1 MHRLPTLGV
10 VPLVLLVAA
19 CGGGSGAAGVSSAP
33 ASVAASVPAS
43 EPAASSGGA
52 SSGGASSGGA
62 SGGTACA
69 TSTDTPAVEVAIAE
83 FAFDPADA
91 TASVGDVVAWTNDD
105 SAPHSAVFGDAGCG
119 TDTLAT
125 GDSGALVFNEP
136 GTYEYVCGIHPAM
149 KGTLE
154 VSG

>member
-1 MHRLPTLGV
+1 MRRLLTLGV

-33 ASVAASVPAS
+33 ASVAASVAAS

-52 SSGGASSGGA
+52 SSAGASA
-62 SGGTACA
+62 GTACA

-83 FAFDPADA
+83 FAFEPADG
-91 TASVGDVVAWTNDD
+91 TASVGDVVGWTNDD

>member
-1 MHRLPTLGV
+1 MRHLPTAGL

-33 ASVAASVPAS
+33 ASAPAS
-43 EPAASSGGA
+43 APGSVATSPSSDASA
-52 SSGGASSGGA
+52 GA

-69 TSTDTPAVEVAIAE
+69 TSTDTATVEIDIAE
-83 FAFDPADA
+83 FAFEPAEA
-91 TASVGDVVAWTNDD
+91 TASVGDVVGWTNNDPAGHNATF
-105 SAPHSAVFGDAGCG
+105 SDAGCA
-119 TDTLAT
+119 TETLGN
-125 GDSGALVFNEP
+125 GDSGALVFNEA
-136 GTYEYVCGIHPAM
+136 GTYSYICSIHPAM